1 MTKLEL
7 IKIIAEKMDI
17 THKESTEAVNLILEA
32 ITNSLSKGESIKIRG
47 FGVFNVKEKK
57 EKIARN
63 PKTGEKV
70 HVPAKKVVKFKPGK
84 ELKEIVNN

>member
-7 IKIIAEKMDI
+7 IKIIAEKMNI
-17 THKESTEAVNLILEA
+17 TYKESTEAVNLILDA